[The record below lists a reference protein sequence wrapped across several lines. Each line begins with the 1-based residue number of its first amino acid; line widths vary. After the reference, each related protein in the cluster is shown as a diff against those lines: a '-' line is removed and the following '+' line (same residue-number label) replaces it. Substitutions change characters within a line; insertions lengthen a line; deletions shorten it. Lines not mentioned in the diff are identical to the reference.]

1 MCLKVHGLQEIIF
14 VGDRNEKGR
23 APLFVITQ

>member
-1 MCLKVHGLQEIIF
+1 MCLKVHGLQEIVF

-23 APLFVITQ
+23 GPLFVITQ